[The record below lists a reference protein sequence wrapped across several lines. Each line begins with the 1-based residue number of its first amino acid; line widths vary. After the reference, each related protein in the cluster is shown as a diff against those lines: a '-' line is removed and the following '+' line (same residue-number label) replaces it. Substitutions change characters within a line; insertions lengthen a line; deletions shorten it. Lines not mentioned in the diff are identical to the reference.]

1 MVKNCDAKWDAHQCS
16 APIHLWLRNN
26 IFYCRMELP
35 RIAGK
40 RRYKRISLHTN
51 NYYEARTLMNEQ
63 QELLNN
69 INELRR
75 LYKQLSFTDSTGVD
89 FPFFDD
95 SPSHNLPIGNLGFGN
110 SSFLRKIS
118 KYNSKNLLERIW
130 GLFKKLEPQ
139 EKQLPGDVQK
149 MVITI
154 RASKDVLNQKINI
167 TIEPNSTQATVSKQP
182 IQSLVQLPV
191 TQPITQSTIANNP
204 SYTIQEIF
212 NAMLL
217 KGNNKKASK
226 DRKKNM
232 IVKMLEEV
240 GLSLKDDYA
249 KFHDIKIID
258 RISQNVLNIQGL
270 KNGGKK
276 TRLAYIKEL
285 VSCACAMEPDIYSM
299 KVIANLP
306 NVKKD
311 NPKSAKKHKKYS
323 KEQLLNIFD
332 PNHTFFQNN
341 PDCFWI
347 CTVSLF
353 TGSRANAAITLQYN
367 DIINED
373 GIDCIHFQEN
383 NGAKQLKNQAAERKV
398 PIHHQLLDLG
408 FLDYVK
414 RKKSKLKASG
424 TDFIF
429 EGAVHKKSQA
439 YNNKYISRNL
449 TPFLKEI
456 GVKKEVHDGYDFH
469 SFRHTASH
477 MMQDNGLPESYI
489 NDIAGWGS
497 KGTMEES
504 YSEHTLDQI
513 KQQVDR
519 FEYDFLKPH
528 FAKWKAIMA
537 KKP

>member
-1 MVKNCDAKWDAHQCS
+1 MVKNCVAKWDAHQCS

-75 LYKQLSFTDSTGVD
+75 LYKQLSFADSTGVD

-95 SPSHNLPIGNLGFGN
+95 SPSHDLPIGNFGLGN

-139 EKQLPGDVQK
+139 EKQLPDDVQK

-154 RASKDVLNQKINI
+154 RASKDVFNQKINI
-167 TIEPNSTQATVSKQP
+167 TIEPNSENQP
-182 IQSLVQLPV
+182 VIQSIL
-191 TQPITQSTIANNP
+191 TQTSTAVVNNP
-204 SYTIQEIF
+204 TPKHTIQEILD
-212 NAMLL
+212 AMLL
-217 KGNNKKASK
+217 KANNKKASNI
-226 DRKKNM
+226 RKKN
-232 IVKMLEEV
+232 IVIKLLSEV
-240 GLSLKDDYA
+240 GLSPKDDYS
-249 KFHDIKIID
+249 KLHDIKVID
-258 RISQNVLNIQGL
+258 RISSNISNIKDI

-276 TRLAYIKEL
+276 TRLACIKEL
-285 VSCACAMEPDIYSM
+285 VTCACNMEPDIFST

-306 NVKKD
+306 RIKKD
-311 NPKSAKKHKKYS
+311 NPRTAKVHLPYEKD
-323 KEQLLNIFD
+323 QLLHIFD
-332 PNHTFFQNN
+332 PTHPFFKQN
-341 PDCFWI
+341 PDCFWVCMI
-347 CTVSLF
+347 GLF
-353 TGSRANAAITLQYN
+353 TGARANAALTLQYD
-367 DIINED
+367 DIINEN
-373 GIDCIHFQEN
+373 GLDCIHFQSN
-383 NGAKQLKNQAAERKV
+383 HKAKQLKNQASERKV

-414 RKKSKLKASG
+414 RKKAKRKATG

-429 EGAVHKKSQA
+429 DDAVSKKSQE
-439 YNNKYISRNL
+439 YNNKYIMRTIN
-449 TPFLKEI
+449 PFLKEI
-456 GVKKEVHDGYDFH
+456 GIKQQNHDGYDFH
-469 SFRHTASH
+469 SFRKTVSIAL
-477 MMQDNGLPESYI
+477 QDARIPNSYI
-489 NDIAGWGS
+489 NSIIGWEG

-504 YSEHTLDQI
+504 YSNHTLSKI
-513 KQQVDR
+513 KEKLDTL
-519 FEYDFLKPH
+519 EYDFLKPH
-528 FAKWKAIMA
+528 FAKWKKFMS